1 MITAFKTYGPNA
13 IYGVT
18 ANLGNRD
25 GVSPHLRTT
34 AFWCT
39 PELFNRYPNRVAKP
53 EDRYPFEHGPQSM
66 TVWAWS
72 QGYQV
77 YVVETENVF
86 AYPDWDNG
94 PEGFQRGTQKN
105 LLFGDRITAPPYF
118 AHP

>member
-39 PELFNRYPNRVAKP
+39 PELFNRYPTRVTKP

-105 LLFGDRITAPPYF
+105 LLFGDRITSPPYF